1 MLEEMQ
7 LMVVLLLVVHIIGQV
22 VVEVVHTEVNK
33 VMLVVLVVE
42 EELELVEDQLLEEQE
57 IHLL

>member
-1 MLEEMQ
+1 MGVMELIQYFMELHQ
-7 LMVVLLLVVHIIGQV
+7 LV

-42 EELELVEDQLLEEQE
+42 EELELVVVRALEEQE